1 MNNFELYN
9 PTYFA
14 FGRGTQKKTGELVRR
29 FGGTKALLHYGGG
42 SVVRSG
48 LLAEVEKS
56 LDEAGVAYVTL
67 GGVKPNPRSGLVYEG
82 IELCRREGVDFVV
95 GIGGGSAI
103 DSGKAIAA
111 GATFDGDFW
120 DVWSGK
126 APYQTALPHG
136 CVLTLPATGS
146 EGSNSCVITNERL
159 GLKRGTRSD
168 LNRPR
173 FAVMNPETTFTLP
186 AWQTACGIADIM
198 AHTIERYFT
207 NTQDVEVSD
216 RLCEGVLKTVIENGP
231 VCLAQP
237 DNYEARAAVMWA
249 GTLAH
254 NGQLGVGREEDWS
267 SHAMGHEL
275 SALYDSTHGAT
286 LAMIMPQWLRYTLPG
301 HEMRLAQFAVRVW
314 GCEMNFERPERTA
327 LEGIARLAAFWK
339 SLGLPQ
345 TFAELGAK
353 EEDIPEL
360 VRKCKCDAQ
369 GNLGF
374 FKPLSKQDV
383 ENIYRMCL

>member
-1 MNNFELYN
+1 
-9 PTYFA
+9 
-14 FGRGTQKKTGELVRR
+14 
-29 FGGTKALLHYGGG
+29 
-42 SVVRSG
+42 
-48 LLAEVEKS
+48 
-56 LDEAGVAYVTL
+56 
-67 GGVKPNPRSGLVYEG
+67 
-82 IELCRREGVDFVV
+82 
-95 GIGGGSAI
+95 
-103 DSGKAIAA
+103 
-111 GATFDGDFW
+111 
-120 DVWSGK
+120 
-126 APYQTALPHG
+126 
-136 CVLTLPATGS
+136 
-146 EGSNSCVITNERL
+146 
-159 GLKRGTRSD
+159 
-168 LNRPR
+168 
-173 FAVMNPETTFTLP
+173 
-186 AWQTACGIADIM
+186 M
-198 AHTIERYFT
+198 AHIIERYFT